1 LERNGKKA
9 RAEMVKHVQEVEQD
23 LVALQKERRIK
34 ELSLHGVMREKE
46 GIMF

>member
-1 LERNGKKA
+1 MKKTIL
-9 RAEMVKHVQEVEQD
+9 MSI
-23 LVALQKERRIK
+23 VAFQKERRIE